1 MPAYGLTLNGFRR
14 KRLEDI
20 REDLRGGMRAAFGED
35 LDLEPRSA
43 FSKLIDPFA
52 GQLDLAWQ
60 AAEGGYKANDA
71 QAAVG
76 KSLEN
81 LFYPYIG
88 GRLAA
93 TPSTV
98 TVTVTAEDGTTY
110 PQGTSFRAS
119 ELGVDLISTEA
130 VTVDGSGTANIP
142 LITLDTGPVQ
152 VGASKIDT
160 LVTFIPG
167 HTSVTNAS
175 AATPGTEVEDD
186 ATYRQRFEAT
196 RRALTQRLEDSIEA
210 SLLANPLI
218 QYASAVNNRG
228 NRESDIWT
236 NPTTGA
242 LLQPGE
248 LAVQIYPELTDPD
261 ELAAIA
267 EILYREEPGG
277 SPYAGDVE
285 KLVIAANGRE
295 HSVKWSWVEAVEL
308 YVHLII
314 LVGPDAPTNAGDQI
328 AELVVERGNL
338 LEVSQDVVGFRLEAV
353 GDEVR
358 GVNNVAAFFS
368 TTPTPIPSASDY
380 PITANQI
387 ARFDLSRV
395 TQSVVTS

>member
-152 VGASKIDT
+152 VGAGKIDT

-167 HTSVTNAS
+167 HTSATNTS

-218 QYASAVNNRG
+218 QYASAVSNRG

-267 EILYREEPGG
+267 DVLWREQPAG

-295 HSVKWSWVEAVEL
+295 QVVRWSWVEAVEL

-328 AELVVERGNL
+328 AELVVSRGNL

-368 TTPTPIPSASDY
+368 DSPSPSASDY

-395 TQSVVTS
+395 TKSVVTS

>member
-52 GQLDLAWQ
+52 AQLDLAWQ
-60 AAEGGYKANDA
+60 AAEGVSKSNDA

-88 GRLAA
+88 GRLVA

-130 VTVDGSGTANIP
+130 ATVDGSGTANIP

-152 VGASKIDT
+152 VGAGKIDT

-167 HTSVTNAS
+167 HTSVTNTS

-196 RRALTQRLEDSIEA
+196 RRALGHRLEDSIEA

-236 NPTTGA
+236 SPTTGA

-328 AELVVERGNL
+328 AELVVSRGNR

-368 TTPTPIPSASDY
+368 TTPTPTPSASDFA
-380 PITANQI
+380 ITANQI

-395 TQSVVTS
+395 TKSVVTS